1 MSLQCQTCWNYRDSE
16 AIFTAAMEN
25 IVYKRF
31 KLPERR
37 RITLLPRVDDLGW
50 MLVGKEA
57 PEQHVLQGL
66 EFCFRLSDA
75 GDCAE
80 DEIEGVKH
88 RHTFPHL
95 MVKLPGATHRSG
107 WKRSRSVFFIRYKP
121 EALAGFAS
129 GGFDFNDP
137 FREFRLTPDIQSP
150 IDRLKECCGHLEE
163 LGVAEECDTLAL
175 LLIQRVLLSPEE
187 SGDEDPLV
195 RIRKIASHQL
205 ASIAKPADFNE
216 LAAKYGFSRRN
227 FYRCWR
233 QVFPMPP
240 GEFLNMHR
248 MELAERLLVELNW
261 QVGRIAEH
269 LHYPGCSYFI
279 QSFKRYFG
287 TTPAAYRRARRRRDG
302 ESGVASGR

>member
-1 MSLQCQTCWNYRDSE
+1 MRWHRRNPE
-16 AIFTAAMEN
+16 AIFTPGMESTL
-25 IVYKRF
+25 YKRF

-37 RITLLPRVDDLGW
+37 RLSLLPRVDDLGW
-50 MLVGKEA
+50 MRVGAAA
-57 PEQHVLQGL
+57 PERHVFQGL
-66 EFCFRLSDA
+66 EFCFRLSDD

-80 DEIEGVKH
+80 DEIDGVTH

-95 MVKLPGATHRSG
+95 VVKLPGATHRCG
-107 WKRSRSVFFIRYKP
+107 WKRNRSVFFIRYVP
-121 EALAGFAS
+121 EALKNFTA
-129 GGFDFNDP
+129 GGFDFADP
-137 FREFRLTPDIQSP
+137 FREFRLTPDLQSP

-205 ASIAKPADFNE
+205 ASIARPADFNE

-227 FYRCWR
+227 FYRCWH

-240 GEFLNMHR
+240 GEFLNRHR

-279 QSFKRYFG
+279 QSFKRHFG
-287 TTPAAYRRARRRRDG
+287 LTPAAYRRARRRRDG
-302 ESGVASGR
+302 GADVKSGR